1 MRLRIRK
8 TPAERDVDGVQLDGL
23 APGVVRDFSA
33 SVGSWLIAKGYAVPE
48 MRSPERQVYGAD
60 QPRDVANQHSRTPRR
75 RHDDR

>member
-23 APGVVRDFSA
+23 ALGVVCEFSA

-48 MRSPERQVYGAD
+48 MRSTERQTYGAD
-60 QPRDVANQHSRTPRR
+60 QPRDVADDKRRTPRR
-75 RHDDR
+75 RRDDR

>member
-8 TPAERDVDGVQLDGL
+8 TPAEKDVDGVQLDGL
-23 APGVVRDFSA
+23 APGLVCEFSA

-48 MRSPERQVYGAD
+48 MRSAERQIYGAD
-60 QPRDVANQHSRTPRR
+60 QPRDFADDKRRTPRR

>member
-8 TPAERDVDGVQLDGL
+8 TPAEKDVDGVQLDGL
-23 APGVVRDFSA
+23 APGIVCEFSA

-48 MRSPERQVYGAD
+48 MRSTERQTYGVDQSRDFAD
-60 QPRDVANQHSRTPRR
+60 DKRRTPRH

>member
-8 TPAERDVDGVQLDGL
+8 TPVEKDVDGVQLDGL
-23 APGVVRDFSA
+23 APGLVCEFSA

-48 MRSPERQVYGAD
+48 MRSAERQIYGFD
-60 QPRDVANQHSRTPRR
+60 QPRDFADDKRRTPRR